1 MLYRETLK
9 LKDLTLRNRIVMP
22 PMATNKAVDGAPG
35 EALIEYY
42 RERAKGTALI
52 VVEHAYVLPEGMAH
66 AGQLSMADD
75 GAIGAYRAL
84 TGAIHGEGCLAIAQ
98 LNHAGAA
105 ARDTGLPALA
115 PSETLRRDGTTAA
128 AMGPEDLARVRDGF
142 VRAALRAKAA
152 GYDGVEIHGAHG
164 YLLSQFYSPLTNRRG
179 DAYGRQSIENRTR
192 LHREILRAV
201 REAVGEDYPVAIR
214 FGACDYAEGGSL
226 PEEAAPAARAFEE
239 AGADLID
246 VSGGLNGF
254 TVPGRTEPG
263 WFRELS
269 APIRAAV
276 SIPVLLTGGVTAPQ
290 EMERLLAEG
299 AADLIGVGRAML
311 KDAAWSRRA
320 LAD

>member
-179 DAYGRQSIENRTR
+179 DAYGPQSIENRTR

-201 REAVGEDYPVAIR
+201 LAGLVFGGHGGECAVKILCCKRA
-214 FGACDYAEGGSL
+214 GG
-226 PEEAAPAARAFEE
+226 
-239 AGADLID
+239 
-246 VSGGLNGF
+246 
-254 TVPGRTEPG
+254 
-263 WFRELS
+263 
-269 APIRAAV
+269 
-276 SIPVLLTGGVTAPQ
+276 Q
-290 EMERLLAEG
+290 
-299 AADLIGVGRAML
+299 
-311 KDAAWSRRA
+311 
-320 LAD
+320 